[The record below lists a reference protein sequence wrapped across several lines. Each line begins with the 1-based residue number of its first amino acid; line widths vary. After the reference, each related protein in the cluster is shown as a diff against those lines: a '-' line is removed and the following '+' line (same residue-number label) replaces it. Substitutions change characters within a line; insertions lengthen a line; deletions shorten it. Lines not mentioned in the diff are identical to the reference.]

1 MDTVKKKEIECKNM
15 GYNSTSFIGVLDGRK
30 MEFVS
35 DTEYYEMLR
44 EKEEDEDELI
54 ERMEEDLKSYHP
66 IETVEVDPSMIRHG
80 GQLRYDSRNICEK
93 YID

>member
-1 MDTVKKKEIECKNM
+1 MSEVTRKEKVYKDM
-15 GYNSTSFIGVLDGRK
+15 GYSSTSFIGVLDGRK

-44 EKEEDEDELI
+44 EKEAEEDELCR
-54 ERMEEDLKSYHP
+54 RMENDLKSYHP
-66 IETVEVDPSMIRHG
+66 IEEVEVDPSMIRHG
-80 GQLRYDSRNICEK
+80 GQRRYDSRNIREK

>member
-1 MDTVKKKEIECKNM
+1 MSEVTRKERVYRDM

-44 EKEEDEDELI
+44 EKESDEDELCG
-54 ERMEEDLKSYHP
+54 RMEEDLKSYHP
-66 IETVEVDPSMIRHG
+66 IKMVDVDPSMIRHG
-80 GQLRYDSRNICEK
+80 GQLRYDSRNIREK

>member
-1 MDTVKKKEIECKNM
+1 MSEVTRKERVYRDM

-44 EKEEDEDELI
+44 EKEAEEDELCK
-54 ERMEEDLKSYHP
+54 RMEDDLKSYHL
-66 IETVEVDPSMIRHG
+66 IETLMVDPPMIRHG
-80 GQLRYDSRNICEK
+80 GQLKYDSRNIREK

>member
-1 MDTVKKKEIECKNM
+1 MNTVERKEIEHKNM

-66 IETVEVDPSMIRHG
+66 IETVKVDPSMIRHG
-80 GQLRYDSRNICEK
+80 GQLRYDSRNIREK